1 MMMNKLIFA
10 GFLLLFSCSNSVK
23 QQKDYDAVMINE
35 YKNTYDNKGRLSKV
49 IITVTKGMYSGDN
62 GLEDKTVRI
71 QQYSYK
77 DDTDYLIDE
86 ITGVLGEQ
94 RLIKYT
100 RHSKEEI
107 LLKNEK
113 DTLEYSYERYYNCD
127 KDKSEYSKMMW
138 RSYDNPSV
146 QEGFEDSCF
155 YDTEGNR
162 IKSIYKSFD
171 TNEVSETYYFDGITY
186 EEALLR
192 IPKSADKPDII
203 CSTKSVVN
211 DTVIIRTTLNG
222 ELEDITKEYT
232 DKSKKIKRQYDRN
245 GILDAEWVDYVEDGL
260 KISASNYQRP
270 DGFRTDSVFYKNDRK
285 LRKVEVDSNRV
296 MKMITNS
303 EYDDKGNLLKEVT
316 KIVHSRF

>member
-1 MMMNKLIFA
+1 
-10 GFLLLFSCSNSVK
+10 
-23 QQKDYDAVMINE
+23 
-35 YKNTYDNKGRLSKV
+35 
-49 IITVTKGMYSGDN
+49 
-62 GLEDKTVRI
+62 
-71 QQYSYK
+71 
-77 DDTDYLIDE
+77 
-86 ITGVLGEQ
+86 
-94 RLIKYT
+94 
-100 RHSKEEI
+100 
-107 LLKNEK
+107 
-113 DTLEYSYERYYNCD
+113 
-127 KDKSEYSKMMW
+127 MMW

-192 IPKSADKPDII
+192 IPKSADKPDIV

-232 DKSKKIKRQYDRN
+232 DKSKKVKQNYDRN

-316 KIVHSRF
+316 KIVHSHF